1 MEQMIYQEMPSY
13 AKLYL
18 EKVAHYESPISA
30 LQHNTQ
36 RLNRFFKEFPLE
48 KRLFRYAPQKW
59 SVQDILLHLIDSERV
74 FVYRA
79 LRFARNDSTLLSGFD
94 QDLYV
99 ESAQADSYEWEQ
111 IEALFKTQRLA
122 SLAFFSYLKEA
133 DWLRKGESNEYPFSV
148 RGLAYAI
155 AGHTEHHLD
164 VIESHY
170 LNQI

>member
-1 MEQMIYQEMPSY
+1 MEEIIYQEMPPY

-18 EKVAHYESPISA
+18 EKVARYENPLVA

-36 RLNRFFKEFPLE
+36 RLHLFFKDFPLE

-79 LRFARNDSTLLSGFD
+79 LRFARKDRTPLSGFD
-94 QDLYV
+94 QDLYA
-99 ESAQADSYEWEQ
+99 ESAAADSYEWEQ
-111 IEALFKTQRLA
+111 LEALFKTQRLA
-122 SLAFFSYLKEA
+122 TLAFFSYLKEEE
-133 DWLRKGESNEYPFSV
+133 WLQKGESNAYPFSV

-155 AGHTEHHLD
+155 AGHTAHHLD
-164 VIESHY
+164 VISSHY
-170 LNQI
+170 LK